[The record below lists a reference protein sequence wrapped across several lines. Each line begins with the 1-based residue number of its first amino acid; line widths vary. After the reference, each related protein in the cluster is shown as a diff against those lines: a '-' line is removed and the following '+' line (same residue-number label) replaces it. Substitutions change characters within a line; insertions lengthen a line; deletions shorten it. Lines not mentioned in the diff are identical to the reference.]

1 MKVRDLLAK
10 LLTGEIPGNATVYV
24 QVTDPETGLPVLAA
38 VTGIARAESET
49 YGSAAII
56 ELED

>member
-1 MKVRDLLAK
+1 MKVRDLLSK

-24 QVTDPETGLPVLAA
+24 QVADPETGAPMLAA
-38 VTGIARAESET
+38 VTDIGIANSET
-49 YGSAAII
+49 YGNAAVI

>member
-1 MKVRDLLAK
+1 MKVRDLLTK

-38 VTGIARAESET
+38 VTGIETANSET
-49 YGSAAII
+49 YGHAAVI